1 MQEDV
6 RIRDIGDEV
15 AALVE
20 EFLVMRFL
28 PQLFQGAQAGVA
40 TIVEGVTGLTRAAR
54 HFQRLLQADGGDG
67 CLDFGE
73 ERVIGAARVEGKLVD
88 VIKIDGD
95 DRIAP
100 DQGLVIGR
108 GVEVDINTAEGG
120 VVGVIANA
128 LNSSYKSSQ
137 NTA

>member
-20 EFLVMRFL
+20 ELFVMRFL
-28 PQLFQGAQAGVA
+28 PQLLQSAQTGVA
-40 TIVEGVTGLTRAAR
+40 AIVEGVTGLVGAAR
-54 HFQRLLQADGGDG
+54 YFQRLLQADGRNG

-73 ERVIGAARVEGKLVD
+73 ERVVGATRVEGKLVD

-108 GVEVDINTAEGG
+108 GVEVDINTAAGG

-128 LNSSYKSSQ
+128 LNSSYKSSP